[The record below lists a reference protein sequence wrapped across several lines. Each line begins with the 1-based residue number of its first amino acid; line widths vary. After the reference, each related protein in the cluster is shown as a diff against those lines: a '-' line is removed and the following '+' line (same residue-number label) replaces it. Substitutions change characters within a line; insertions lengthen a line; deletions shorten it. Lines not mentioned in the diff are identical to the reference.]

1 MDLVLQNSKD
11 IKEVRQFIKGLHY
24 VYDSIAKKDK
34 KVFLYVSNQYIALVN
49 DFAEPFISDYK
60 VCLCVFRKNMFRLE
74 NIEV

>member
-1 MDLVLQNSKD
+1 MNLVLQNSKD

-34 KVFLYVSNQYIALVN
+34 KVYLYISPLYIALVN
-49 DFAEPFISDYK
+49 DFTESLLNDYK

-74 NIEV
+74 NV